1 MSELYKRGVY
11 VTEGATE
18 TIRNYDITE
27 CSIPFI
33 VGCAPIN
40 MAESTLVN
48 RCVLINSLADFRSK
62 FGFSEDFEQYNLCE
76 AADAI
81 YSMQTEATAVF
92 VNVLDPAIHKK
103 SVEVELEKSNSVAF
117 ITEAGVIKES
127 LVLEGIE
134 SEDYALSYTDDGYLK
149 ISFLSEEAA
158 NKAQEIENITV
169 DVLDASK
176 VTELEI
182 IGSYDVS
189 SGVRT
194 GLQLVN
200 ACMPQTGV
208 VPAYIVVPG
217 YSSNPV
223 IAISMEAASQNING
237 IFEAIPIYDLDCT
250 NYKSVND
257 IPNAVA
263 ALKVKKGI
271 GVWLMP
277 EIDGKIYHGSSVKVA
292 VTMWVDAANGN
303 VPWSSTSNVSLNIT
317 TTRLG
322 DGTEYVLDRE
332 QANNVVAYGGYTFLN
347 NFGWRTWGNN
357 LLVYPNHVDEK
368 DRWETIRR
376 MLNWWKLRFVRQYID
391 YIDAPMGVSQIES
404 IMETEQELIDSYV
417 ANQYIVGGSISYE
430 DVDNPAEDIV
440 EGILRFRISL
450 GFHIPNE
457 RIESTILFDPN
468 ILLTALTGSS
478 EQTTTTAEEDEM
490 IQEEW

>member
-11 VTEGATE
+11 VTESATE

-40 MAESTLVN
+40 MAENALVN

-62 FGFSEDFEQYNLCE
+62 FGFSENFEGYNLCE
-76 AADAI
+76 IADAI
-81 YSMQTEATAVF
+81 YNMQTEATAIF
-92 VNVLDPAIHKK
+92 VNVLDPEIHKK
-103 SVEVELEKSNSVAF
+103 SMDVKLEMNNSVAI
-117 ITEAGVIKES
+117 ITQTGVIKES
-127 LVLEGIE
+127 LVLEGIDAQ
-134 SEDYALSYTDDGYLK
+134 DYTLSYNDEGYLK
-149 ISFLSEEAA
+149 ISFLSEEATQR
-158 NKAQEIENITV
+158 AQTIESVTL
-169 DVLDASK
+169 DVLDPSK
-176 VTELEI
+176 VTEIDI
-182 IGSYDVS
+182 IGSYDVTT
-189 SGVRT
+189 GERT
-194 GLQLVN
+194 GLQLIN

-208 VPAYIVVPG
+208 VPAYIVAPG
-217 YSSNPV
+217 YSSSPV

-250 NYKSVND
+250 NYTSVND

-263 ALKVKKGI
+263 ALKVRKGI

-277 EIDGKIYHGSSVKVA
+277 EINGRIYHGSSVKTA
-292 VTMWVDAANGN
+292 VTMWVDATNGN

-357 LLVYPNHVDEK
+357 LLVYPNHTDAK

-391 YIDAPMGVSQIES
+391 YIDAPMGASQIES

-430 DVDNPAEDIV
+430 DIDNPAEDIV
-440 EGILRFRISL
+440 EGILRFHISL

-468 ILLTALTGSS
+468 ILLEALTGSS
-478 EQTTTTAEEDEM
+478 EQTTVTENE
-490 IQEEW
+490 ISQEEW

>member
-11 VTEGATE
+11 VTEGTTE
-18 TIRNYDITE
+18 TIKNYDITE

-40 MAESTLVN
+40 MAENALVN

-62 FGFSEDFEQYNLCE
+62 FGSSENFEEYNLCE
-76 AADAI
+76 IADAI
-81 YSMQTEATAVF
+81 YNMQTEATAIF
-92 VNVLDPAIHKK
+92 VNVLDPEIHKK
-103 SVEVELEKSNSVAF
+103 TVDVKLERNNSIAV
-117 ITEAGVIKES
+117 IPQTGIIKES
-127 LVLEGIE
+127 LVLEGIDMQ
-134 SEDYALSYTDDGYLK
+134 DYTLSYNEEGYLK
-149 ISFLSEEAA
+149 ISFLSEEATQ
-158 NKAQEIENITV
+158 KVQTIENVTV
-169 DVLDASK
+169 DILDPSK
-176 VTELEI
+176 VTDIEI
-182 IGSYDVS
+182 IGNYDVS
-189 SGVRT
+189 NGKRT

-208 VPAYIVVPG
+208 VPAYIVIPG
-217 YSSNPV
+217 YSSEPV
-223 IAISMEAASQNING
+223 IAIAMEAASQDING
-237 IFEAIPIYDLDCT
+237 IFEAIPIYDLDCM
-250 NYKSVND
+250 NYTSVND

-263 ALKVKKGI
+263 ALKVRKGI
-271 GVWLMP
+271 AVWLMP
-277 EIDGKIYHGSSVKVA
+277 EINGRIYHGSSVKTA
-292 VTMWVDAANGN
+292 VTMRVDAINGN

-332 QANNVVAYGGYTFLN
+332 QANNVVAHGGYTFLN

-357 LLVYPNHVDEK
+357 LLVYPNHTDAK

-391 YIDAPMGVSQIES
+391 YIDAPMGASQIES
-404 IMETEQELIDSYV
+404 IIEAEQELIDAYV
-417 ANQYIVGGSISYE
+417 ANKYIVGGNVSYE
-430 DVDNPAEDIV
+430 DADNPEEDIV

-468 ILLTALTGSS
+468 ILLEALTGKS
-478 EQTTTTAEEDEM
+478 EQVSTRNGSLEEV
-490 IQEEW
+490 W